1 MRHRRPKIERDVLS
15 QLTFAAYDLASR
27 DKIPVIRRLMA
38 AESAGLAVD
47 IGSGMGFT
55 TYGVFGERPTVCVD
69 VDAGNLKWYR
79 ERVAAVPGARRPL
92 CVVGLATELPLKGD
106 VAQYLLCSEV
116 LEHLDD
122 DTRAVS
128 EIARV
133 LAPGGRAVVTVPYT
147 GLGFTSFLERVGIP
161 TVHDFPGPERH
172 VRRGYDE
179 ASLGKLLERHGLL
192 VERAAFFLRLFTRL
206 ATDAISFFHL
216 AYQRAVH
223 GRGAWTW
230 SEAAGIQG
238 SLAFRLYTAAFPL
251 LRAWSSLDVLLR
263 RRRGFGLALAAVKPS
278 PPSTSTLSST
288 MAPML

>member
-1 MRHRRPKIERDVLS
+1 VRHRRSRLERAVLS
-15 QLTFAAYDLASR
+15 QLTFAADDLASR

-38 AESAGLAVD
+38 AEGAGLAVD

-55 TYGVFGERPTVCVD
+55 TYAVFGERPTVCVD
-69 VDAGNLKWYR
+69 MDAANLRWYR

-92 CVVGLATELPLKGD
+92 CVVGLAAELPLKGG
-106 VAQYLLCSEV
+106 VARYVLCSEV

-122 DTRAVS
+122 DARAVS

-133 LAPGGRAVVTVPYT
+133 LSPGGRAVVTVPYT
-147 GLGFTSFLERVGIP
+147 GLGFTSFLERAGIP

-172 VRRGYDE
+172 VRPGYDE
-179 ASLGKLLERHGLL
+179 TSLGELLERHGLF

-206 ATDAISFFHL
+206 ATDAVSLFHL

-223 GRGAWTW
+223 GRRAWTW
-230 SEAAGIQG
+230 SEAAGAQG
-238 SLAFRLYTAAFPL
+238 SLAFRLYMVAFPV

-263 RRRGFGLALAAVKPS
+263 RRRGFALVLAAVKPS
-278 PPSTSTLSST
+278 PPSTSN
-288 MAPML
+288 